1 MMDDILVIGGG
12 PAGLFSAWL
21 AHRRGARVRLLAT
34 GIGTTHVMPGWIGI
48 LDTDSDLGSAL
59 AERIDLH
66 QGCCD
71 SGVATSPHPYGL
83 AGLDTLRAGIA
94 ALQELCAPAGLH
106 LVGGFERN
114 LRLPTALGAAI
125 PAAFAPESFAAG
137 DLNRPGPLLIAG
149 PAGWRDFYPT
159 LCAAN
164 LRRQGVEAEACTFDL
179 PEMTAVKFDD
189 LSTGLARLFDRDS
202 VRERVAAQIRA
213 RLNGATAQKNYRVGM
228 PAVLGLDDYPG
239 AWRHLQDLIGVPVF
253 EIPTLPPS
261 VPGMRL
267 YNIFKNALGHAGVQ
281 FLLNMPVGRGLWEP
295 SGIEVEGTHP
305 GVVTGVAVP
314 VAGSAVRERI
324 YRAHGFI
331 LATGGLYG
339 GGITSNHRGEL
350 REAIFGLPL
359 TGTRPMPEW
368 FGDRFLQA
376 KHAIHDVGVIVNQQ
390 MQPTTPDGQVLY
402 RNLRVAGRLLG
413 GYNGPCEGS
422 TEGVWI
428 ATAYRAVSALLD

>member
-1 MMDDILVIGGG
+1 MDDILVIGGG

-21 AHRRGARVRLLAT
+21 AHRRGARVRVLST
-34 GIGTTHVMPGWIGI
+34 GIGTTHIMPGWIGV
-48 LDTDSDLGSAL
+48 LDTDGDLESAL
-59 AERIDLH
+59 TDWIDLH
-66 QGCCD
+66 QHHRD
-71 SGVATSPHPYGL
+71 SGSTAPHPYGL
-83 AGLDTLRAGIA
+83 TGLDSIRAGIA
-94 ALQELCAPAGLH
+94 ALQELCEPAGLH

-114 LRLPTALGAAI
+114 LRLPTALGAVV

-137 DLNRPGPLLIAG
+137 DLNRPGSMLIAG
-149 PAGWRDFYPT
+149 PAGWRDFFPA

-164 LRRQGVEAEACTFDL
+164 LRRQGVQAEACTFDL
-179 PEMTAVKFDD
+179 PEIASAKFDN
-189 LSTGLARLFDRDS
+189 LSTGLARLFDRSS

-213 RLNGATAQKNYRVGM
+213 QLNGAMAQKILRIGM

-239 AWRHLQDLIGVPVF
+239 AWCHLQDLIGAPVF

-261 VPGMRL
+261 VPGTRL
-267 YNIFKNALGHAGVQ
+267 YNIFKDALGHAGVQ

-295 SGIEVEGTHP
+295 GRSEVGDAHP
-305 GVVTGVAVP
+305 GVVSGVAVP
-314 VAGSAVRERI
+314 VAGSAVRERV
-324 YRAHGFI
+324 YRAHDFI

-350 REAIFGLPL
+350 REAVFGLPL
-359 TGTRPMPEW
+359 TDTRPMPEW

-376 KHAIHDVGVIVNQQ
+376 KHAIHDSGITANDQ
-390 MQPTTPDGQVLY
+390 MQPTRPDGEVLY
-402 RNLRVAGRLLG
+402 QNLRVAGRLLG
-413 GYNGPCEGS
+413 GYNGPYEGS

>member
-34 GIGTTHVMPGWIGI
+34 GIGTTHIMPGWIGV
-48 LDTDSDLGSAL
+48 LDTDGDLGSAL

-66 QGCCD
+66 QRRGD
-71 SGVATSPHPYGL
+71 SRTAAAPHPYGL
-83 AGLDTLRAGIA
+83 AGLDALRAGIA
-94 ALQELCAPAGLH
+94 ALQELCEPAGLH

-114 LRLPTALGAAI
+114 LRLPTALGSVI
-125 PAAFAPESFAAG
+125 PAAFVPESFAAG
-137 DLNRPGPLLIAG
+137 DLNRPGPMLIAG
-149 PAGWRDFYPT
+149 PAGWRDFYPA

-179 PEMTAVKFDD
+179 PEMAAVKFDK
-189 LSTGLARLFDRDS
+189 LSTELARLFDRDS
-202 VRERVAAQIRA
+202 VRERVAGQIKV
-213 RLNGATAQKNYRVGM
+213 RLNGTTTQGNLRIGM

-239 AWRHLQDLIGVPVF
+239 AWRHLQDLIGIPVF

-281 FLLNMPVGRGLWEP
+281 LLLNMPVGRGLWEP
-295 SGIEVEGTHP
+295 SSNEIEGRHSSI
-305 GVVTGVAVP
+305 VTGVAVP

-324 YRAHGFI
+324 YCAHDFI

-350 REAIFGLPL
+350 REAVFGLPI
-359 TGTRPMPEW
+359 TGARPMPEW
-368 FGDRFLQA
+368 FEDRFLPA
-376 KHAIHDVGVIVNQQ
+376 RHAIHDAGIIANQQ
-390 MQPTTPDGQVLY
+390 MQPTTLDGEVVY

-413 GYNGPCEGS
+413 GYNGPYEGS

>member
-21 AHRRGARVRLLAT
+21 AHRRGAKVRLLAT
-34 GIGTTHVMPGWIGI
+34 GIGTTHVMPGWIGV
-48 LDTDSDLGSAL
+48 LDTDGDLSSAL
-59 AERIDLH
+59 VDWIDLH
-66 QGCCD
+66 QRRCD
-71 SGVATSPHPYGL
+71 SGIAAPHPYGL
-83 AGLDTLRAGIA
+83 AGLDALRAGIA
-94 ALQELCAPAGLH
+94 ALQELCEPAGLR
-106 LVGGFERN
+106 LVGGLERN
-114 LRLPTALGAAI
+114 LRLPTALGAII
-125 PAAFAPESFAAG
+125 PVALAPESFAAG
-137 DLNRPGPLLIAG
+137 DLNRPGPMLIAG
-149 PAGWRDFYPT
+149 PAGWRDFYPA

-179 PEMTAVKFDD
+179 PEIAAVKFDN

-202 VRERVAAQIRA
+202 IRERVAAQIKA
-213 RLNGATAQKNYRVGM
+213 RLNGATAQESCRIGM
-228 PAVLGLDDYPG
+228 PAVLGLDNYPG

-281 FLLNMPVGRGLWEP
+281 LLLNMPVGRGMLEP
-295 SGIEVEGTHP
+295 SGSEIEGTRS

-324 YRAHGFI
+324 YRAQDFI

-339 GGITSNHRGEL
+339 GGLTSNHRGEL
-350 REAIFGLPL
+350 REAVFGLPL

-368 FGDRFLQA
+368 FGDRFLPA
-376 KHAIHDVGVIVNQQ
+376 RHAIHDAGILANQQ
-390 MQPTTPDGQVLY
+390 MQPTTLDGQVVY

-413 GYNGPCEGS
+413 GYNGPSEGS